1 MAGSELHVRGWPVPA
16 GVARRGSIL
25 LVHGLGEHSGRYAA
39 VAERLVALGLAVRA
53 YDHGGHG
60 ESPGARGR
68 VGHPDAMLDDLRTVF
83 AALDEEGRRAGDPGA
98 PFLLGHS
105 LGGAVAA
112 RAATG
117 GWVTPRGLVLS
128 SPALR
133 THPLGRAQSAL
144 LAVARRIAPDL
155 AAPNRLPADKL
166 SHDPAQV
173 AAYRSDPLVHDRITA
188 RLYDFL
194 ADAGAAARRDAARF
208 RVPTLLVVAGADRVV
223 DARGA
228 HEFAAALP
236 AGVGTLHA
244 YPGLYHELFNEREP
258 DRTRVLDDVCAWL
271 EAQLR

>member
-1 MAGSELHVRGWPVPA
+1 MARPELHVREWPVRA
-16 GVARRGSIL
+16 GVARRGTIL

-39 VAERLVALGLAVRA
+39 LAERLVALGLAVRA

-60 ESPGARGR
+60 ESPGPRGG
-68 VGHPDAMLDDLRTVF
+68 VAHPDAMLDDLRTVF
-83 AALDEEGRRAGDPGA
+83 GELDEEGRRAGDPGA

-117 GWVTPRGLVLS
+117 GWVAPRGLVLS

-133 THPLGRAQSAL
+133 THPLGRLEAVL

-155 AAPNRLPADKL
+155 AVPNRLPADRL

-194 ADAGAAARRDAARF
+194 ADAGAAARRDAGRF
-208 RVPTLLVVAGADRVV
+208 GVPTLLVVAGADRVV

-236 AGVGTLHA
+236 DGVGTLHA